1 MGKISVAFVCIGN
14 SCRSQ
19 MAEGFARHYGSDL
32 LEIYTAGTHPASY
45 ISPDTIKVMA
55 EKGIDISSHYP
66 KNIKEIPTEVD
77 VLITMGCEVECPYIP
92 AKLRENWGIDDPI
105 GKPVEEY
112 RKIRDIIEEK
122 IKNLISYIKNNKE
135 KFI

>member
-19 MAEGFARHYGSDL
+19 MAEGFAKHYGSDL
-32 LEIYTAGTHPASY
+32 LEIYSAGTHPASY

-55 EKGIDISSHYP
+55 EKGINISSHFP

-77 VLITMGCEVECPYIP
+77 VLITMGCEVECPYMP
-92 AKLRENWGIDDPI
+92 SKLRENWGIDDPI

-112 RKIRDIIEEK
+112 RKIRDIIEGK
-122 IKNLISYIKNNKE
+122 VKNLISYIKNNKE
-135 KFI
+135 KFF

>member
-1 MGKISVAFVCIGN
+1 
-14 SCRSQ
+14 
-19 MAEGFARHYGSDL
+19 MAEGFAKHYGSDS
-32 LEIYTAGTHPASY
+32 LEIYSAGTHPANY

-66 KNIKEIPTEVD
+66 KYVDEIPNKVD

-92 AKLRENWGIDDPI
+92 TKLREDWSIDDPI

-112 RKIRDIIEEK
+112 RKVRDVIEGK
-122 IKNLISYIKNNKE
+122 VKNLISYLKNNKE
-135 KFI
+135 KFFQTRES

>member
-32 LEIYTAGTHPASY
+32 LEIYSAGTHPASY

-92 AKLRENWGIDDPI
+92 AKLRVNWGIDDPI

-112 RKIRDIIEEK
+112 RKIRDIIEENVK
-122 IKNLISYIKNNKE
+122 HLISYIKNNKE
-135 KFI
+135 NIF